1 MEGCGGRTGKITLEN
16 LRRKEEI
23 EGIKD
28 KVSETSL
35 SMGVLIKNTTQQLKK
50 SMMQYQMVWVFT
62 LLPYQNPH
70 YNKESIKV

>member
-1 MEGCGGRTGKITLEN
+1 MWRKERTGKITLEK

-35 SMGVLIKNTTQQLKK
+35 SMGVLTKNTTQQLKK
-50 SMMQYQMVWVFT
+50 NMMQY
-62 LLPYQNPH
+62 
-70 YNKESIKV
+70 